1 MPENLCTVADC
12 KNPRDKNRRIC
23 RQHRYRLEK
32 YGSVDAPLTR
42 FNALE
47 DRLAYR
53 TEERGECLVWTGE
66 LNRGGYP
73 VTTYQG
79 KKRYVYRLTW
89 ERAHGPIPEG
99 MQVDH
104 TCHVRACVKV
114 EHLRLASNS
123 ENSRNRSGPH
133 LAGTATGVRNVHIAG
148 KKYTVRIKEH
158 GKLHYFGVYNTIEEA
173 ARVAERKRALLFG
186 DFAGRG

>member
-1 MPENLCTVADC
+1 MPENTCTVPNC
-12 KNPRDKNRRIC
+12 ENPRHGRRVIC
-23 RQHRYRLEK
+23 RHHRYLLER
-32 YGSVDAPLTR
+32 YGSVDAPLKR
-42 FNALE
+42 YRDLE
-47 DRLAYR
+47 DRLARR

-99 MQVDH
+99 AQVDH
-104 TCHVRACVKV
+104 VCHNRACVKV
-114 EHLRLASNS
+114 DHLRLASNG

-133 LAGTATGVRNVHIAG
+133 LAGTATGVRNVHVAG
-148 KKYTVRIKEH
+148 KKYAVRIKKR
-158 GKLHYFGVYNTIEEA
+158 GKLHYFGVYDTIEEA
-173 ARVAERKRALLFG
+173 SRVAERERALLFG